1 VKVVPLG
8 DKVVVRRIQAEDKT
22 AGGIV
27 LPGSAQE
34 KPQEGRVLSVGDG
47 PLLPSGARSAH
58 QVNEGDRVVF
68 RSYAGME
75 VKVDGEQLLILS
87 EGDILAVLH

>member
-1 VKVVPLG
+1 MRVVPLG
-8 DKVVVRRIQAEDKT
+8 DKVVVKRLQAEERT

-47 PLLPSGARSAH
+47 PLLPSGERSPQ
-58 QVNEGDRVVF
+58 QVREGDRIVF
-68 RSYAGME
+68 RSYAGTE
-75 VKVDGEQLLILS
+75 VKVDGEQLLILR
-87 EGDILAVLH
+87 EEDILAVLH

>member
-1 VKVVPLG
+1 MRVVPLG
-8 DKVVVRRIQAEDKT
+8 DKVVVRRLEPEETT
-22 AGGIV
+22 AGGII

-47 PLLPSGARSAH
+47 PLLPSGERSPQ
-58 QVNEGDRVVF
+58 QVREGDRVVF

-75 VKVDGEQLLILS
+75 VKVDGEKLLILR
-87 EGDILAVLH
+87 EEDILAVLQ